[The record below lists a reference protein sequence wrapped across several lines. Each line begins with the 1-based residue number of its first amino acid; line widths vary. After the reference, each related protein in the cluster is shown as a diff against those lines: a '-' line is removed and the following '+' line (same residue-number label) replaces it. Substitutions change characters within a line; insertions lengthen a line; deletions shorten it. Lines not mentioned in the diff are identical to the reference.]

1 MTISVKDA
9 IKQRH
14 SVRSYLDTPL
24 NDSDI
29 MEILDAGRNAPSSL
43 NSQPWRFKVVTD
55 KTTIEWL
62 STKKVSRN
70 QSWIGKAP
78 AVIVCCVDLDGYI
91 KDSQASAFFFRENN
105 IMEEEPM
112 QGIEE
117 YVAKA
122 ESEPDSDKFG
132 ASVMNLSIAM
142 SFMMLRATELG
153 LGSCWV
159 GMFNPD
165 LIKEHLN
172 MSDKLRIAALLVI
185 GKPDESGTI
194 PRNRKTI
201 DDILIK

>member
-1 MTISVKDA
+1 MAISVKDA
-9 IKQRH
+9 IEQRH

-24 NDSDI
+24 NDADI
-29 MEILDAGRNAPSSL
+29 MEIIDAGRNAPSSL

-55 KTTIEWL
+55 KATIEWL
-62 STKKVSRN
+62 STKEVSRS
-70 QSWIGKAP
+70 QTWIGKAP

-105 IMEEEPM
+105 LMDEDPM

-122 ESEPDSDKFG
+122 ESDTDSAKFG
-132 ASVMNLSIAM
+132 ASAMNLSLAV

-165 LIKEHLN
+165 LIKERLGL
-172 MSDKLRIAALLVI
+172 SDNLRIVSLLVI
-185 GKPDESGTI
+185 GKPDEVETF
-194 PRNRKTI
+194 PRKRKTI
-201 DDILIK
+201 DEIIIK